1 VCGIAGIIASEVEP
15 TSLERM
21 LEAMHHRG
29 PDDRGIE
36 IFGHDH
42 FQVGLGNTRLA
53 IIDLSPAGHMP
64 MRDPETG
71 NWIVYNGEVYNYRE
85 LRAEL
90 VKHGKHFR
98 SLTDT
103 EVILKAYA
111 EWGLDCLGRLRGMF
125 AFAIWDGTRGELVL
139 ARDRL
144 GEKPLYYYADPER
157 GLFVFASEV
166 RALLASGLVPRLLD
180 HSALSIYLHNGFLVS
195 PRTLV
200 RGVRSLLPG
209 HWMRID
215 ARGQVAGQGRY
226 WRIPSSRTGVAEEA
240 RSRERL
246 EALRETLAEATAQ
259 RLVSDV
265 PLGVFLSGG
274 LDSSTIVALMTRC
287 SNAIR
292 TFSVGF
298 PEPDFDESTYAQWVS
313 SRFRTEHRTVSVT
326 AEEFARWL
334 PDGLAAMDQPTFD
347 GLNTYC
353 VARTARASGLTVAL
367 SGLGGDELFGGYPH
381 FRQVPAIARGARFG
395 TWLPDLPRR
404 LVTRFVG
411 GLHGWRKVVQVIGS
425 PVPGYYAMLGAYQ
438 VAQALFPASFQRR
451 LLQRYEEVEGV
462 WFGLPLEFVAFVDN
476 DGRDGDELALLSRY
490 TIRLFEGE
498 RLLRDTDSMG
508 MANSLEIRTVF
519 TDHAF
524 IEAVWEFPGR
534 TRCAGAPNKPF
545 EVALVRPL
553 LGEDYPVRPKHGFVF
568 PFARWLQQSAL
579 RQKIFETL
587 RDDALSFRAGLNPRA
602 VRDIAEHAARMPW
615 SRVWTLYVLLEWVRR
630 HDLSV

>member
-1 VCGIAGIIASEVEP
+1 MCGIAGIVAPEIEPAS
-15 TSLERM
+15 LGRM
-21 LEAMHHRG
+21 LKAMHHRG

-36 IFGHDH
+36 IFRCGHS
-42 FQVGLGNTRLA
+42 QVALGNTRLA

-90 VKHGKHFR
+90 VRHGKRFR

-180 HSALSIYLHNGFLVS
+180 RSALSIYLHNGFLVS

-215 ARGQVAGQGRY
+215 TRGQVVGQGRY
-226 WRIPSSRTGVAEEA
+226 WCLPARTGVGGGAQG
-240 RSRERL
+240 RERL

-265 PLGVFLSGG
+265 PLGAFLSGG
-274 LDSSTIVALMTRC
+274 LDSSSIVALMTRF
-287 SNAIR
+287 SNSVR

-298 PEPDFDESTYAQWVS
+298 PEPDYDESTYAQWVS
-313 SRFRTEHRTVSVT
+313 SRFRTEHRAVSVT
-326 AEEFARWL
+326 AEEFERWL
-334 PDGLAAMDQPTFD
+334 PDGLAAMDLPTFD

-381 FRQVPAIARGARFG
+381 FRQVPAIARVARLG
-395 TWLPDLPRR
+395 TWLPESARR
-404 LVTRFVG
+404 LVTQTVG
-411 GLHGWRKVVQVIGS
+411 GLHGWRKVVQVFGS
-425 PVPGYYAMLGAYQ
+425 PVPGCYAILAAYQ

-462 WFGLPLEFVAFVDN
+462 WFGLPLEFVAFLDN
-476 DGRDGDELALLSRY
+476 DGRDEDELALLSRY
-490 TIRLFEGE
+490 TVRLFEGE

-519 TDHAF
+519 TDHVF
-524 IEAVWEFPGR
+524 IEAAWQLPGR

-553 LGEDYPVRPKHGFVF
+553 LGEDYPVRPKHGFMF
-568 PFARWLQQSAL
+568 PLARWLQQSTL
-579 RQKIFETL
+579 RQGVLETL

-615 SRVWTLYVLLEWVRR
+615 SRVWALYVLLEWVRR

>member
-1 VCGIAGIIASEVEP
+1 MCAIAGIIAPEIKP
-15 TSLERM
+15 ASLERM
-21 LEAMHHRG
+21 LKAMHHRG
-29 PDDRGIE
+29 PDDRGLE

-90 VKHGKHFR
+90 VKHGKRFR

-125 AFAIWDGTRGELVL
+125 AFAIWDGTQLVL

-209 HWMRID
+209 HWMQIGT
-215 ARGQVAGQGRY
+215 RGQVVGQGRY
-226 WRIPSSRTGVAEEA
+226 WRLPSVRIGVGAGA
-240 RSRERL
+240 QSRERL
-246 EALRETLAEATAQ
+246 EALRETLSEATAQ

-265 PLGVFLSGG
+265 PLGAFLSGG
-274 LDSSTIVALMTRC
+274 LDSSLIVALMTRF
-287 SNAIR
+287 SNAVC

-298 PEPDFDESTYAQWVS
+298 PEPDYDESTYAQWVS
-313 SRFRTEHRTVSVT
+313 SRFRTKHRAVSVT
-326 AEEFARWL
+326 AEEFERWL

-347 GLNTYC
+347 GVNTYC

-381 FRQVPAIARGARFG
+381 FRQVPAITRVARLG
-395 TWLPDLPRR
+395 TWLPEPARR
-404 LVTRFVG
+404 LVTQTVG
-411 GLHGWRKVVQVIGS
+411 GLHGWRKVVQVLGS
-425 PVPGYYAMLGAYQ
+425 PVPGYCAILAAYQ
-438 VAQALFPASFQRR
+438 ISQALFPASFQRR
-451 LLQRYEEVEGV
+451 LLQRYEQVEGV
-462 WFGLPLEFVAFVDN
+462 WFGLPLELVAFLDN
-476 DGRDGDELALLSRY
+476 DGRDEDELALLSRY
-490 TIRLFEGE
+490 TVRLLMGE

-519 TDHAF
+519 TDHGF
-524 IEAVWEFPGR
+524 TEAVWEFPGR
-534 TRCAGAPNKPF
+534 MRCAGAPNKPF
-545 EVALVRPL
+545 EVALARPL
-553 LGEDYPVRPKHGFVF
+553 LGEDYPLRPKHGFVF
-568 PFARWLQQSAL
+568 PFARWLQQSTL
-579 RQKIFETL
+579 RQRILETL
-587 RDDALSFRAGLNPRA
+587 RDNALSLRAGLNPQA
-602 VRDIAEHAARMPW
+602 VREIAEHAARMPW
-615 SRVWTLYVLLEWVRR
+615 SRVWSLYVLLEWVMR